1 MHSKVQVRI
10 PESALSNCTEWDKAW
25 PEQRPSSEWRRTP
38 SCWQCQSSTLTWS
51 RFEGRATKEMKASS
65 FDTANKQTDD
75 KMMNRNRAPA
85 TIRGCETSMN
95 VASNRA
101 NSDRYRTAVN
111 YAQKSRNDNE
121 KSEITYFHHK
131 VLFVAKR
138 QLRIMPR
145 EIVHSW
151 KVDVPV

>member
-1 MHSKVQVRI
+1 
-10 PESALSNCTEWDKAW
+10 
-25 PEQRPSSEWRRTP
+25 
-38 SCWQCQSSTLTWS
+38 
-51 RFEGRATKEMKASS
+51 
-65 FDTANKQTDD
+65 
-75 KMMNRNRAPA
+75 MMNRNRAPA

-121 KSEITYFHHK
+121 KSESTYFHHK

-138 QLRIMPR
+138 QLRIMPS